1 MNNPVGTS
9 LTPEQVA
16 KILSAAYRR
25 NITEEEV
32 TRIARKG
39 NLVSSDGTIH
49 LIRYGAYLAKEV
61 TGHGS

>member
-9 LTPEQVA
+9 LTPEQAA

-25 NITEEEV
+25 KITEEEV

-39 NLVSSDGTIH
+39 NLVSADGTIH
-49 LIRYGAYLAKEV
+49 LIRYGAFLAKEV